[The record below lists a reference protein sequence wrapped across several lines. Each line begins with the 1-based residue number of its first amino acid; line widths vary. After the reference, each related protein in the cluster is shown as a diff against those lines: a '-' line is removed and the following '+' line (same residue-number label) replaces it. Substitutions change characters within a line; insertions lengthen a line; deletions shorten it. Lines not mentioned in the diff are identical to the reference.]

1 MNRREGFPP
10 SSIPYPLSP
19 IPYPLSP
26 IACAL
31 LPDMSRPAPSCPVCE
46 IHAESVFRVE
56 GMDCHEEVAIL
67 ERRLKPLR
75 GLEALSADV
84 VGGTL
89 RVSHDAAQLSAAA
102 ITEAVNSTGM
112 RAWLDH
118 DAASSIT
125 VRSAGAREA
134 FLVVSGVAVA
144 AGMGAGWLGATPL
157 ATGLL
162 FALSVATGGWYWA
175 RRAWSAARLF
185 ALDINTLM
193 LIAVVGAIAIGEW
206 SEAAM
211 VTFLFALA
219 QWIESRNMER
229 ARLAIRALM
238 ELSPNEALVHRDGQ
252 DVRVPVD
259 TVVIGDVL
267 VVRPGEKIPLD
278 GVVAAGDSEVNQAP
292 ITGESLPAVK
302 QPGDEV
308 FAGTINGHGALTVR
322 VTHLRGDTTL
332 ARIINLVE
340 HAQSERA
347 PSQTFVERFARIY
360 TPAVVGLAALVAVV
374 PPLLFAEAWPAWV
387 YRALVFLVISCPCAL
402 VLSTPVSIVSA
413 LAGAARKG
421 VLIKGGRHLE
431 TLGRVRCVAFDK
443 TGTLTHGTPAV
454 VDVQAIAPWSRRD
467 VLKLAASVESRSEH
481 PIGRAIRR
489 LARDE
494 GVEAAACEAHRALP
508 GLGASADVEGVPVA
522 VGSRRLFEE
531 QGWYTADADAV
542 ATGMAGADRTIV
554 LLAAGGRPVG
564 VIAVADAARQTGR
577 EAIGLLRRAGVPH
590 IAMLTGDHAST
601 AERVGAAMDVTEVRA
616 GLLPEDKLQA
626 IRDLKAAHGP
636 VAMVGDGVNDAPA
649 LAAADVGIAMGVA
662 GSDAALETA
671 DVALMSDELLR
682 IPYAVRLSRSTVRNI
697 QVNIALSLGLKAV
710 FLVLAGLGMAT
721 LWMAVAAD
729 MGASLLVIG
738 NGLRLLRFD

>member
-1 MNRREGFPP
+1 
-10 SSIPYPLSP
+10 
-19 IPYPLSP
+19 
-26 IACAL
+26 
-31 LPDMSRPAPSCPVCE
+31 MSRPAPSCPVCE

-134 FLVVSGVAVA
+134 FLVVSGVAAA

-238 ELSPNEALVHRDGQ
+238 ELSPNEALVHRDGR

-259 TVVIGDVL
+259 TVLIGDVL

-542 ATGMAGADRTIV
+542 ASGMAGADRTIV

>member
-1 MNRREGFPP
+1 
-10 SSIPYPLSP
+10 
-19 IPYPLSP
+19 
-26 IACAL
+26 
-31 LPDMSRPAPSCPVCE
+31 MSRPAPSCPVCE

-134 FLVVSGVAVA
+134 FLVVSGVAAA

-238 ELSPNEALVHRDGQ
+238 ELSPNEALVHRDGR

-259 TVVIGDVL
+259 TVLIGDVL

-542 ATGMAGADRTIV
+542 ASGMAGADRTIV

-697 QVNIALSLGLKAV
+697 QVNIALSLGLKTV

>member
-1 MNRREGFPP
+1 
-10 SSIPYPLSP
+10 
-19 IPYPLSP
+19 
-26 IACAL
+26 
-31 LPDMSRPAPSCPVCE
+31 MSRPVPACPVCE

-67 ERRLKPLR
+67 ERRLTPLK
-75 GLEALSADV
+75 GLESMSADV

-102 ITEAVNSTGM
+102 IAEAVNATGM

-118 DAASSIT
+118 DTAARIE
-125 VRSAGAREA
+125 VRPGGAREA
-134 FLVVSGVAVA
+134 FLALSGAAVA
-144 AGMGAGWLGATPL
+144 AGVALDWAGAPPAVPAG
-157 ATGLL
+157 L
-162 FALSVATGGWYWA
+162 FAVSVAAGGWYWA

-193 LIAVVGAIAIGEW
+193 LIAVAGAILIGEW
-206 SEAAM
+206 SEAAT

-238 ELSPNEALVHRDGQ
+238 ELSPNDALVRRGGR
-252 DVRVPVD
+252 DVRVAVD
-259 TVVIGDVL
+259 AIAVGDVL
-267 VVRPGEKIPLD
+267 IVRPGEKIPLD
-278 GVVAAGDSEVNQAP
+278 GVVATGRSEVNQAP
-292 ITGESLPAVK
+292 ITGESLPVAK
-302 QPGDEV
+302 EPGHEV

-347 PSQTFVERFARIY
+347 PSQTFVERFARVY
-360 TPAVVGLAALVAVV
+360 TPAVVALAAAVAVV
-374 PPLLFAEAWPAWV
+374 PPLAFDGAWSEWV

-402 VLSTPVSIVSA
+402 VLSTPVSIVAA

-443 TGTLTHGTPAV
+443 TGTLTHGTPV
-454 VDVQAIAPWSRRD
+454 VADVRARAPWSRAE
-467 VLKLAASVESRSEH
+467 VLRLAASIESRSEH

-489 LARDE
+489 AARDE
-494 GVEAAACEAHRALP
+494 GVEVSDCEHYQALP
-508 GLGASADVEGVPVA
+508 GRGASAEVGGVPV
-522 VGSRRLFEE
+522 VIGSRRLFEE
-531 QGWYTADADAV
+531 GDWGLEALDLDGERAAGEDHTAVFLGAAGAVAGVILVADAV
-542 ATGMAGADRTIV
+542 
-554 LLAAGGRPVG
+554 
-564 VIAVADAARQTGR
+564 RQAGR
-577 EAIGLLRRAGVPH
+577 EAVELLRGTGVAH
-590 IAMLTGDHAST
+590 VAMLTGDHAST
-601 AERVGAAMDVTEVRA
+601 ASRIGRALGIADVRA
-616 GLLPEDKLQA
+616 GLLPQDKLDA
-626 IRDLKAAHGP
+626 IRDLKAARGA

-649 LAAADVGIAMGVA
+649 LAAADVGIAMGAA

-671 DVALMSDELLR
+671 DVALMSDDLLR
-682 IPYAVRLSRSTVRNI
+682 IPYAVRLSRATVRNI
-697 QVNIALSLGLKAV
+697 QVNIALSLGLKAL
-710 FLVLAGLGMAT
+710 FLVLAALGLAT
-721 LWMAVAAD
+721 LWMAVVAD
-729 MGASLLVIG
+729 MGASLLVIA